1 MHTLWPLT
9 PEPTPGRTPD
19 GPERDAVTDTD
30 LEQIYAY
37 PDNLDQP
44 WVQVNFVSSADGAA
58 VLDGHSEGLSH
69 PADKRVFALGR
80 DLADVVLVGAGT
92 AVAEQ
97 YTGVKRG
104 QRRKERRKRLGLAE
118 IPPIAVVSARCSL
131 PVDCPLLTDTAVPP
145 IVFTTDAAH
154 VERRSALSDAGAEV
168 VIAGDGHVHLPSV
181 LHELGERGLL
191 RVNCEGGPRLLAS
204 MVAADLVDQLCLTL
218 APILAGAGADR
229 IVSGAV
235 TDAPRE
241 LTLASVLH
249 EDGFLMLR
257 YRRR

>member
-1 MHTLWPLT
+1 MHALWPLT
-9 PEPTPGRTPD
+9 PEPASD
-19 GPERDAVTDTD
+19 GPAPAPISDAD
-30 LEQIYAY
+30 LERIYAY
-37 PDNLDQP
+37 PDDLDRP

-58 VLDGHSEGLSH
+58 ALGGLSEGLSH
-69 PADKRVFALGR
+69 PADKRIFALGR

-92 AVAEQ
+92 ATAEQ

-104 QRRKERRKRLGLAE
+104 ERRRERRQRFGLAA

-131 PVDCPLLTDTAVPP
+131 PVDCPLLTDTLVPP
-145 IVFTTDAAH
+145 IVFTTDAAPH
-154 VERRSALSDAGAEV
+154 ERRTALADAGAEV
-168 VIAGDGHVHLPSV
+168 VVAGDGQVHLPSV
-181 LHELGERGLL
+181 LHELGARGLR

-204 MVAADLVDQLCLTL
+204 MVAGDLVDQLCLTL
-218 APILAGAGADR
+218 APVLAGAGAER
-229 IVSGAV
+229 IVAGAV
-235 TDAPRE
+235 TDVPRE

>member
-1 MHTLWPLT
+1 MHALWPQT
-9 PEPTPGRTPD
+9 PETEPVSD
-19 GPERDAVTDTD
+19 AELER
-30 LEQIYAY
+30 IYAY
-37 PDNLDQP
+37 PDDLTEP

-58 VLDGHSEGLSH
+58 TLDGHSEGLSH
-69 PADKRVFALGR
+69 PADKRIFMLGR

-92 AVAEQ
+92 ATAEE

-104 QRRKERRKRLGLAE
+104 ERRKERRHRFGLAE

-131 PVDCPLLTDTAVPP
+131 PTDCPLLTDTHVPP
-145 IVFTTDAAH
+145 IVYTTDAAPH
-154 VERRSALSDAGAEV
+154 ERHTALADAGAEV
-168 VIAGDGHVHLPSV
+168 VVAGDGHVHLPSV
-181 LHELGERGLL
+181 LHDLGERGLL
-191 RVNCEGGPRLLAS
+191 RVNCEGGPRLFAS
-204 MVAADLVDQLCLTL
+204 MVAADLVDQLCVTV
-218 APILAGAGADR
+218 APVLAGAGAER

-241 LTLASVLH
+241 LALASVLH

>member
-1 MHTLWPLT
+1 MHTLWPLP
-9 PEPTPGRTPD
+9 PEPTPQ
-19 GPERDAVTDTD
+19 EQVTDAD
-30 LEQIYAY
+30 LERIYAY
-37 PDNLDQP
+37 PDDLDQP

-58 VLDGHSEGLSH
+58 TLDGHSEGLSH
-69 PADKRVFALGR
+69 PADKRIFALGR

-92 AVAEQ
+92 ATTEQ

-104 QRRKERRKRLGLAE
+104 ERRKERRQRLGLAE

-131 PVDCPLLTDTAVPP
+131 PVDCPLLADTHVTP
-145 IVFTTDAAH
+145 IVFTTDAAPH
-154 VERRSALSDAGAEV
+154 ERRTALADAGAEV
-168 VIAGDGHVHLPSV
+168 IVAGDGHVHLPSV

-191 RVNCEGGPRLLAS
+191 RINCEGGPRLLAS

-218 APILAGAGADR
+218 APVLAGAGADR

-235 TDAPRE
+235 TDPRE
-241 LTLASVLH
+241 LALASVLH

>member
-9 PEPTPGRTPD
+9 P
-19 GPERDAVTDTD
+19 GPAQDAVTDAD
-30 LEQIYAY
+30 LERIYAY
-37 PDNLDQP
+37 PDDLDRP

-58 VLDGHSEGLSH
+58 ALGGLSEGLSH
-69 PADKRVFALGR
+69 PADKRIFALGR

-104 QRRKERRKRLGLAE
+104 ERRKERRQRLGLAP

-131 PVDCPLLTDTAVPP
+131 PVDCPVLTDTHVAP
-145 IVFTTDAAH
+145 IVFTTDAAPH
-154 VERRSALSDAGAEV
+154 ERRSALVDAGAEIV
-168 VIAGDGHVHLPSV
+168 VAGDGHVHLPSV

-191 RVNCEGGPRLLAS
+191 RINCEGGPRLLAS

-218 APILAGAGADR
+218 APVFVGAGAER

-235 TDAPRE
+235 ADAPRE
-241 LTLASVLH
+241 LALASVLH

-257 YRRR
+257 YCRR